1 MQPDREGIAG
11 RRAGGAGPCSR
22 GLEKKAPEE
31 QDAQDNQDSDD
42 DDLNQ
47 THGLFPEG

>member
-1 MQPDREGIAG
+1 MFK
-11 RRAGGAGPCSR
+11 